1 MKMQSREYKNIG
13 ETLYEATLSNGLRV
27 RVVPKPGFSTCF
39 AAFAVNYGGCHR
51 SFELDGKRMD
61 TPAGI
66 AHFLE
71 HKMFDMPDG
80 DSALNILNANG
91 ADPNAFTSEDVTCYY
106 FQCTHSFED
115 NLRLLLKFVSTPY
128 FTPDTVQK
136 EQGIIGQEIGM
147 GLDSPGEAVYYNL
160 YKLLYPNHPVKDR
173 IVGSVE
179 SIGEISDKTLYDC
192 YKMFY
197 RPSNMILAVE
207 GDVNPDAVLKIAE
220 ESLGSELLSV
230 PKAIFPKDESMIPAQ
245 KKIVESMA
253 VSAPQ
258 FMIGAKLRPETEGE
272 AALRQS
278 LVAKLALR
286 LLAGYSS
293 PLYLNLYSKGLLSRN
308 FDYECNVTAG
318 TGALL
323 LGGESKNPEKVL
335 GALNAEVQ
343 RICRDGLD
351 EGRFERAKRASL
363 GARLRG
369 LEDFENV
376 CVALIFCLFDGYCAF
391 DATAM
396 LADITKKECEDFI
409 KEHFAPER
417 LALSIIKSKRS

>member
-13 ETLYEATLSNGLRV
+13 ETLYEATLANGLRV

-115 NLRLLLKFVSTPY
+115 NLRLLLKFVSTPF

-245 KKIVESMA
+245 NKIVENME

-258 FMIGAKLRPETEGE
+258 FMIGVKLRPETEGE

-323 LGGESKNPEKVL
+323 LGGESKSPEKVL
-335 GALNAEVQ
+335 DALNAEVQ
-343 RICRDGLD
+343 RICRDVLD

>member
-13 ETLYEATLSNGLRV
+13 ETLYEATLANGLRV

-179 SIGEISDKTLYDC
+179 SIGEISDKTLYNC

-245 KKIVESMA
+245 NKIVENME

-323 LGGESKNPEKVL
+323 LGGESKSPEKVL
-335 GALNAEVQ
+335 DALNAEVQ

>member
-13 ETLYEATLSNGLRV
+13 ETLYEATLANGLRV

-245 KKIVESMA
+245 KKIVENMA

-323 LGGESKNPEKVL
+323 LGGESKSPEKVL
-335 GALNAEVQ
+335 DALNAEVQ

>member
-1 MKMQSREYKNIG
+1 MKMQSREYPNIG
-13 ETLYEATLSNGLRV
+13 ETLYEATLPNGLRV

-51 SFELDGKRMD
+51 NFNFEGRDME

-106 FQCTHSFED
+106 FQCTHSFEE

-128 FTPDTVQK
+128 FTADTVSK

-147 GLDSPGEAVYYNL
+147 GLDSPGEAIYYNL

-173 IVGSVE
+173 IAGTVE
-179 SIGEISDKTLYDC
+179 SISHITDKTLYDC
-192 YKMFY
+192 YNMFY

-207 GDVNPDAVLKIAE
+207 GDVDPDMVLAVAKE
-220 ESLGSELLSV
+220 VLS
-230 PKAIFPKDESMIPAQ
+230 PQLHAIPEASFPEDDNMLPAQ
-245 KKIVESMA
+245 KLIVENME

-258 FMIGAKLRPETEGE
+258 FMIGAKMKPAEKGE
-272 AALRQS
+272 KALRQS

-293 PLYLNLYSKGLLSRN
+293 PLYLDLYSKGLLSRN

-323 LGGESKNPEKVL
+323 LGGESSDPDKVL
-335 GALNAEVQ
+335 EALNQEVA
-343 RICRDGLD
+343 RIAREGLD
-351 EGRFERAKRASL
+351 SDRFERAKRASL

-376 CVALIFCLFDGYCAF
+376 CVALIFCLFDGYCVF
-391 DATAM
+391 DATEM
-396 LADITKKECEDFI
+396 LAEITKEECEAFI
-409 KEHFAPER
+409 KEHFSPER
-417 LALSIIKSKRS
+417 LAVSIIKAKRS